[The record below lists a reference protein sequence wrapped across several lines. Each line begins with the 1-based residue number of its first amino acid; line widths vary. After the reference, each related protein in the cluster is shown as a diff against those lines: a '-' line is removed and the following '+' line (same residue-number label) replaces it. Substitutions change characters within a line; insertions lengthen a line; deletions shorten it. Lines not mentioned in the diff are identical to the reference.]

1 MYAFLIQV
9 IIAIALAV
17 VAYMLTPKPKQP
29 KPPAARDLEAPT
41 SDAGRPVPVVFGRMT
56 VKGINILWYGDKA
69 VREYEVK

>member
-29 KPPAARDLEAPT
+29 KPPAARDLDAPT